1 VECRKLLRL
10 DDHRSDFYITGALA
24 SVAVSTPLLRGVPDD
39 VGAVFSAD
47 LVMLQVPSV
56 TGATA
61 LAWEFADGTSGGREG
76 FTEVVVVRRG
86 GAVELQTD
94 NGRSNFAEF
103 TFSNST
109 LSIPALSALGA
120 PSRFATASWSEGQT
134 IRIKIPQTGY
144 PYAGM
149 AATIADS
156 SAAIQL
162 MSEEGVLE
170 AFASAVRPIYKVGAL
185 ACAIIRRMATISAS
199 GADEFSVEAD
209 TLQADDFI
217 LRQISVD
224 WTPVVLDGQPI
235 TYAS

>member
-1 VECRKLLRL
+1 
-10 DDHRSDFYITGALA
+10 
-24 SVAVSTPLLRGVPDD
+24 VPDD

-61 LAWEFADGTSGGREG
+61 LAWEFADGSSGGREG

-86 GAVELQTD
+86 GAVELQKD
-94 NGRSNFAEF
+94 NGRSDFAEF
-103 TFSNST
+103 KFSNNT
-109 LSIPALSALGA
+109 LSIPALGALGA
-120 PSRFATASWSEGQT
+120 PTRFTTASWIDGQT

-144 PYAGM
+144 PYADM

-156 SAAIQL
+156 SAAIRL

-170 AFASAVRPIYKVGAL
+170 AFASSVRPIYKVGAL
-185 ACAIIRRMATISAS
+185 ACAIIRRMAAISAS

-209 TLQADDFI
+209 TLQADNFV

-224 WTPVVLDGQPI
+224 WIPVVLDTNPV
-235 TYAS
+235 TYTP